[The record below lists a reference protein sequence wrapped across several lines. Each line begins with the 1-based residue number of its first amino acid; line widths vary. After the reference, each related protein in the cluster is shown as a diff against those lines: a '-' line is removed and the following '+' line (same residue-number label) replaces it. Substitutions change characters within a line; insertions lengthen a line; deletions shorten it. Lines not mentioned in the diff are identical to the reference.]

1 MGTGSL
7 IGCGFR
13 SGRPP
18 VFCIFYKDIVRYVV
32 SRWFRG
38 QLSPCKCEAVGS
50 NHSLSSEVIWD
61 ESPDLYLVSC
71 DPVDIGFCLFC
82 RGLLI
87 VIKKAV
93 PAFALF
99 SSFEALGMVE
109 PASHGNLSKNL
120 RR

>member
-18 VFCIFYKDIVRYVV
+18 VFCIFYKDI
-32 SRWFRG
+32 
-38 QLSPCKCEAVGS
+38 GS

-71 DPVDIGFCLFC
+71 DPGDIGFCLFC
-82 RGLLI
+82 KGLLI

-109 PASHGNLSKNL
+109 PASHNNLSKNL